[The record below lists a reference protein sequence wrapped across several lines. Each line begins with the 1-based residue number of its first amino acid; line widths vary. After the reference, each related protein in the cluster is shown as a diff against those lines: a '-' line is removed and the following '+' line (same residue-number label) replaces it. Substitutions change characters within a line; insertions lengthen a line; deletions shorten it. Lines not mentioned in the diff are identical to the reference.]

1 MLQNK
6 EMRKERKGREERK
19 GRKGKRR
26 KGTRKES
33 KKEGEER
40 NDSDLV
46 RNCANWLEMLP
57 YPRIWNIRCLF
68 HKMYDFG
75 RPRGHQID
83 GFQGGLGTDFGAT
96 AIWSEIVCKLVGNAT
111 LP

>member
-6 EMRKERKGREERK
+6 ERRKERKGREERK

-26 KGTRKES
+26 KGNRKES

-46 RNCANWLEMLP
+46 RHCA
-57 YPRIWNIRCLF
+57 
-68 HKMYDFG
+68 
-75 RPRGHQID
+75 
-83 GFQGGLGTDFGAT
+83 
-96 AIWSEIVCKLVGNAT
+96 KLVGNAT